1 MNPNFLFDTNLSLGE
16 LDRDPDLWK
25 VDGGIEKEKKGRLD
39 GRGFWREIN
48 RWNKE
53 RQGFE

>member
-25 VDGGIEKEKKGRLD
+25 VMVGLKKRRKGDWMGEGFGEK
-39 GRGFWREIN
+39 
-48 RWNKE
+48 
-53 RQGFE
+53 

>member
-25 VDGGIEKEKKGRLD
+25 GDGGIEKEEKGRLD

-48 RWNKE
+48 RWN
-53 RQGFE
+53 